1 LPHSTMTGMD
11 ERREVVNE
19 LSVDEAR
26 ECLAL
31 IGEERVQ
38 HDAIHGFL
46 NATVHNFVGE
56 IVRKLDKEARE
67 QLQRYQHDAV
77 QRVRDI
83 ARKLAYR
90 YPDENVHEQL
100 LVDLDELDEHWR
112 LKHPEE
118 PEPGIEYF
126 RRVVTEVRQ
135 HPR

>member
-1 LPHSTMTGMD
+1 MHG
-11 ERREVVNE
+11 RREVVYG

-38 HDAIHGFL
+38 HDAIHGFP
-46 NATVHNFVGE
+46 NPTVHSLVSE
-56 IVRKLDKEARE
+56 IVRKLDEEARE
-67 QLQRYQHDAV
+67 QLQQVQHDAV
-77 QRVRDI
+77 QDVRDI

-90 YPDENVHEQL
+90 YPDERVHEQL
-100 LVDLDELDEHWR
+100 LLDLDEVDEHWR
-112 LKHPEE
+112 VKHPEE
-118 PEPGIEYF
+118 PEPGIEYI

>member
-1 LPHSTMTGMD
+1 MSGMG
-11 ERREVVNE
+11 ERREVVYG

-31 IGEERVQ
+31 IGEERVR
-38 HDAIHGFL
+38 HDTTHGFP
-46 NATVHNFVGE
+46 NPTVHNFVGE

-67 QLQRYQHDAV
+67 QLQGNQHDAV
-77 QRVRDI
+77 QDVRDI

-90 YPDENVHEQL
+90 YPDEDVHEQL

-112 LKHPEE
+112 VNHPKE
-118 PEPGIEYF
+118 PEPGIEYIG
-126 RRVVTEVRQ
+126 RVITEVRQ

>member
-1 LPHSTMTGMD
+1 MSDIHG
-11 ERREVVNE
+11 RREVVYG

-38 HDAIHGFL
+38 HDAIHGL
-46 NATVHNFVGE
+46 PNPTLHYLVSQIA
-56 IVRKLDKEARE
+56 RKLGKEAHMR
-67 QLQRYQHDAV
+67 LQRHQHDAV
-77 QRVRDI
+77 QDVRDS

-100 LVDLDELDEHWR
+100 LVDLDDLNEHWR
-112 LKHPEE
+112 VKHPEE
-118 PEPGIEYF
+118 PEPGIEYI
-126 RRVVTEVRQ
+126 RRLVTEARQ

>member
-1 LPHSTMTGMD
+1 MGDVD
-11 ERREVVNE
+11 ERREVVYG
-19 LSVDEAR
+19 LSVDDAR

-38 HDAIHGFL
+38 HDAIHGFP
-46 NATVHNFVGE
+46 NQTVHYVVSQ
-56 IVRKLDKEARE
+56 IARKLDKEARE
-67 QLQRYQHDAV
+67 QLQRDQQDAV
-77 QRVRDI
+77 QDVRDI
-83 ARKLAYR
+83 SRKLAYR

-112 LKHPEE
+112 VKHPEE
-118 PEPGIEYF
+118 PEPGIEYI

>member
-1 LPHSTMTGMD
+1 MGHVD
-11 ERREVVNE
+11 ERREVVNG

-38 HDAIHGFL
+38 HDAIHGL
-46 NATVHNFVGE
+46 PNPTVHSFASE
-56 IVRKLDKEARE
+56 IVRKLYSDEEARN
-67 QLQRYQHDAV
+67 QLQRHQHDAV
-77 QRVRDI
+77 QDVRDI

-112 LKHPEE
+112 VKHPEE
-118 PEPGIEYF
+118 PEPGIEYI

>member
-1 LPHSTMTGMD
+1 MGDVD
-11 ERREVVNE
+11 ERREVVYG
-19 LSVDEAR
+19 LSVDDAR

-38 HDAIHGFL
+38 HDAIHGL
-46 NATVHNFVGE
+46 PNPTVQQWLSH
-56 IVRKLDKEARE
+56 IVQKLDEETRRTW
-67 QLQRYQHDAV
+67 QRHQDDAV
-77 QRVRDI
+77 QDVRDI

-112 LKHPEE
+112 VKHPEE
-118 PEPGIEYF
+118 PEPGIEYI

>member
-1 LPHSTMTGMD
+1 MK
-11 ERREVVNE
+11 ERREVVDG
-19 LSVDEAR
+19 LSVDDAR

-38 HDAIHGFL
+38 HDAIHGFP
-46 NATVHNFVGE
+46 NPTVHNFVSE
-56 IVRKLDKEARE
+56 IVRKLDKDARE
-67 QLQRYQHDAV
+67 QMQRVQHDGV

-83 ARKLAYR
+83 ARELAYR

-112 LKHPEE
+112 EKHPGER
-118 PEPGIEYF
+118 EPGDEYL
-126 RRVVTEVRQ
+126 RRAVTEVRQ

>member
-1 LPHSTMTGMD
+1 MQVLN
-11 ERREVVNE
+11 ERREVVDG

-26 ECLAL
+26 VCLAL

-38 HDAIHGFL
+38 HDAMHGL
-46 NATVHNFVGE
+46 PNPTVHSFVSE

-67 QLQRYQHDAV
+67 HLQRV
-77 QRVRDI
+77 QRDAILGVRDI

-112 LKHPEE
+112 EKHSGE
-118 PEPGIEYF
+118 PEPGIEYI
-126 RRVVTEVRQ
+126 RRVVTQVRQ